1 MHRLQR
7 EDDCVIKKEISNKK
21 ESIFQED
28 IRNVAKAEFIPW
40 DMLAGKTIFVTGA
53 TGLIGATLINALNY
67 ANKVKPLNLKVL
79 ALVRDRNRAE
89 ERFKDIL
96 GDGVLSFAVGSVE
109 QLPDIDIP
117 IDYIIHGASQT
128 ASREFVSH
136 PVETLETT
144 LSGTMNLLKFAKEKK
159 VSGFVY
165 LSSMEVY
172 GYPKKGHKVNE
183 NEIGSFSP
191 LNMRNCYPIGKIAS
205 ENLCCSYASEYGL
218 PAMSIRL
225 TQTFGAGVNYNDTRV
240 FAYFARCVKEQQD
253 IVLKTKGETERCYL
267 YTTDAATA
275 ILAVLLKGKPG
286 FIYNAADEATYCS
299 IAEMAE
305 KVAENGGIKVV
316 YDIQDAAANGFPDT
330 LYMDLDTSEL
340 KKLGWCPLG
349 GGHAITEMY
358 SRMIADM

>member
-7 EDDCVIKKEISNKK
+7 EDDSMIKEETNIKKEN
-21 ESIFQED
+21 IFQED

-40 DMLAGKTIFVTGA
+40 EMLAGKTLFVTGA
-53 TGLIGATLINALNY
+53 TGLIGASLINALNY
-67 ANKVKPLNLKVL
+67 ASKERNLNLRIV
-79 ALVRDRNRAE
+79 ALVRDEKRAE
-89 ERFKDIL
+89 ERFQDIL
-96 GDGVLSFAVGSVE
+96 ADGVLSFVFGNVE
-109 QLPDIDIP
+109 QLPDIDTP

-144 LSGTMNLLKFAKEKK
+144 VLGTVNLLKLAREKH
-159 VSGFVY
+159 VAGFVY

-172 GYPKKGHKVNE
+172 GYPERGHKVTE
-183 NEIGSFSP
+183 MEIGSFSP

-205 ENLCCSYASEYGL
+205 ENLCCSYANEYGV

-240 FAYFARCVKEQQD
+240 FAYFARCVKEKKD

-275 ILAVLLKGKPG
+275 ILAVLLQGKPG
-286 FIYNAADEATYCS
+286 SIYNAADETTYCS

-305 KVAENGGIKVV
+305 SVAADGGVKVV
-316 YDIQDAAANGFPDT
+316 YDIQDTAANGFPDT
-330 LYMDLDTSEL
+330 LYIDLDTRSL
-340 KKLGWCPLG
+340 KKLGWCPFG
-349 GGHAITEMY
+349 RDISIVDMY
-358 SRMIADM
+358 RRMIDAM